1 MLPKTLQLLRQYDFQ
16 THFFFFLQTCR
27 MGLGEDI
34 DLEITQRCIDIYHA
48 YESSAID
55 TIQVR

>member
-27 MGLGEDI
+27 MGWGEDI

>member
-16 THFFFFLQTCR
+16 THFFADLQD
-27 MGLGEDI
+27 GVGEDI
-34 DLEITQRCIDIYHA
+34 DLEITQRCIHKYHA